1 VKSLIAATNV
11 KLDDHGLRE
20 KKAIETSVK
29 GSEENYNPRKS
40 IQSVEIG
47 VRVLL
52 ALVKT
57 GEGEGAYLREVADN
71 SGLSRSQAHRYLL
84 SYVNTGVVA
93 QDQKTGQYSLGS
105 LMVRLGLAAIARL
118 DTVRIATEHLDTLL
132 VEMKTTGLL
141 SVWGDY
147 GPTVIRWI
155 DGGMPLFT
163 SLHTGSVLPLQ
174 TSSTG
179 ILYLAHCPPE
189 QTRERI
195 DKERAEGIVVDDVE
209 LAALIDEARRVGFT
223 RSYGTVVPGLSAASV
238 PVLDSQDRLVAT
250 MSVLSRS
257 EQKAFFSKAK
267 IERLIEV
274 AHSASRA
281 IGWRG

>member
-1 VKSLIAATNV
+1 MDYEA
-11 KLDDHGLRE
+11 
-20 KKAIETSVK
+20 KKIIEASKK
-29 GSEENYNPRKS
+29 GFEENNNPRKS

-52 ALVKT
+52 AVVKT
-57 GEGEGAYLREVADN
+57 GEGEGAYLREVSDN

-84 SYVNTGVVA
+84 SFVNTGVVA
-93 QDQKTGQYSLGS
+93 QDQKTGRYSLGS

-118 DTVRIATEHLDTLL
+118 DSVRIATEHLESVL

-179 ILYLAHCPPE
+179 ILFLAHCSRE

-195 DKERAEGIVVDDVE
+195 EKERVEGIVVDDVE
-209 LAALIDEARRVGFT
+209 LAALIDEARRIGFA
-223 RSYGTVVPGLSAASV
+223 RSYGAVVPGLSAVSV

-250 MSVLSRS
+250 MSVLARS

-267 IERLIEV
+267 IERMIEV
-274 AHSASRA
+274 AQSASRA
-281 IGWRG
+281 LGWRG

>member
-1 VKSLIAATNV
+1 MDYETKKIIEAS
-11 KLDDHGLRE
+11 E
-20 KKAIETSVK
+20 K
-29 GSEENYNPRKS
+29 GFEENYNPRKS
-40 IQSVEIG
+40 IQSVEIA

-84 SYVNTGVVA
+84 SFVNTGVVA
-93 QDQKTGQYSLGS
+93 QDQKTGRYSLGS
-105 LMVRLGLAAIARL
+105 LMVRLGLAAMARL
-118 DTVRIATEHLDTLL
+118 DSVRIATEHLESVL

-155 DGGMPLFT
+155 DGGIPLFT

-179 ILYLAHCPPE
+179 ILFLTHCPRE

-195 DKERAEGIVVDDVE
+195 EKERAEGIAVDDVE
-209 LAALIDEARRVGFT
+209 LAALIDEARRVGFA

-267 IERLIEV
+267 IERMIEV
-274 AHSASRA
+274 AQSASRA

>member
-1 VKSLIAATNV
+1 MGRLRAHGHSLDRWWNAAVHIAA
-11 KLDDHGLRE
+11 HG
-20 KKAIETSVK
+20 I
-29 GSEENYNPRKS
+29 
-40 IQSVEIG
+40 
-47 VRVLL
+47 
-52 ALVKT
+52 
-57 GEGEGAYLREVADN
+57 
-71 SGLSRSQAHRYLL
+71 
-84 SYVNTGVVA
+84 
-93 QDQKTGQYSLGS
+93 
-105 LMVRLGLAAIARL
+105 GLAIA
-118 DTVRIATEHLDTLL
+118 D
-132 VEMKTTGLL
+132 
-141 SVWGDY
+141 
-147 GPTVIRWI
+147 
-155 DGGMPLFT
+155 
-163 SLHTGSVLPLQ
+163 
-174 TSSTG
+174 G